1 MLRRVQCE
9 DFVGV
14 GGEVSDL
21 LATQQKEYQVTH
33 SHSLALSFYPQ
44 VPPFLSATALAHAYA
59 DAFVY
64 TQALEAQVDRLNAA
78 ILRLD
83 ETLLLVSDA
92 TAIDRIEDAKCKGI
106 GSF

>member
-1 MLRRVQCE
+1 
-9 DFVGV
+9 
-14 GGEVSDL
+14 
-21 LATQQKEYQVTH
+21 
-33 SHSLALSFYPQ
+33 
-44 VPPFLSATALAHAYA
+44 
-59 DAFVY
+59 VY